1 MKSPFKNHTPG
12 HGTYYNSGQEQYNE
26 SNNILSGAGYYDYN
40 NDGLSDPFPI
50 GNSQTSSV
58 PARNDIDMVSIPSG
72 FGTYNT
78 VGAESGASVPS
89 SLNQVK
95 LPSSFGYDSAAA
107 ESTGDGFGARFGAN
121 MASPQAM
128 AGVAKGVGGILQG
141 VFGRKKR
148 RRAQQAAESQYN
160 TMMAQ
165 YQNLDTSNLAE
176 NLQNRYA
183 NMENT
188 MEDLTVNQQQ
198 AQFEAQQGAQQRANI
213 MSNLQGAAGGSG
225 IAGLAQA
232 MANQGQIATQ
242 RASASI
248 GMQESRNQFASAQN
262 AGRIQQLEAAGAAQ
276 VDQSILAGG
285 ERSRGLEYQK
295 TGTQLGMSQQRLAA
309 ANQAIA
315 QSDAAL
321 YGGIGSL
328 IGTVGSAALGGIG
341 G

>member
-1 MKSPFKNHTPG
+1 MKSPLKDTDSLTQAFQP
-12 HGTYYNSGQEQYNE
+12 S
-26 SNNILSGAGYYDYN
+26 ILSPNYT
-40 NDGLSDPFPI
+40 GLKLKFGNEFPNIYGDNLDLGSNYSGINLGGGGGTFGGSAIDLI
-50 GNSQTSSV
+50 GNS
-58 PARNDIDMVSIPSG
+58 ANKI
-72 FGTYNT
+72 FGTDATMAN
-78 VGAESGASVPS
+78 GA
-89 SLNQVK
+89 
-95 LPSSFGYDSAAA
+95 SAAA

-128 AGVAKGVGGILQG
+128 YGVAKGVGGILQG

-148 RRAQQAAESQYN
+148 RKAQEAAEDQYN
-160 TMMAQ
+160 KMMSQ

-198 AQFEAQQGAQQRANI
+198 AQFEAQQGVQQRANI

-248 GMQESRNQFASAQN
+248 GMQESRNNFASAQN
-262 AGRIQQLEAAGAAQ
+262 AGRIQQLEAAGAAA

-328 IGTVGSAALGGIG
+328 VGTVGSAALGGIG